1 MRGTNGPVVFNED
14 LVNFAFRFAINQYN
28 MLVFKF
34 GGASVKSAEA
44 VKNIVKIL
52 QQYEEEKIVVVVSAM
67 GKTTNAIEG
76 IIDRYTAGKSEELK
90 QQYRELKAYHLEVMD
105 GLFKDKGHK
114 VYADVEELFSNMAD
128 RLAKEP
134 TLNFDFD
141 YDQLICFGELLS
153 TTIIGHFLNNS
164 GVSTRW
170 MDIRRSLK
178 TNNNWREAKVD
189 WELSSQLVNKHFA
202 FNGERILITQGFLG
216 STINDQS
223 TSLGREGSDYTAAI
237 LTYMLKAES
246 VTIWK
251 DVPGVLNA
259 DPKYFDDTVLLD
271 KLSYLDAIELAYFGT
286 SVIHPKT
293 IKPLQ
298 NKNINLHVKSFV
310 DPDAPGTLVGNLSYS
325 KLTPSFIFKMDQVLI
340 RISPLDFS
348 FINEGNL
355 EEIFGIFSKHGLKI
369 NLMQNSA
376 ISFKMIVNNDKRK
389 VRLVCDE
396 LEEMYKVAYQT
407 GLELVTIRYFDQ
419 STIDRVMI
427 NKELILEQRGLQN
440 IELLIR
446 DLG

>member
-1 MRGTNGPVVFNED
+1 
-14 LVNFAFRFAINQYN
+14 

-34 GGASVKSAEA
+34 GGASVKSPEA
-44 VKNIVKIL
+44 VRNIVDIL
-52 QQYEEEKIVVVVSAM
+52 KRYQDQEIVVVVSAM
-67 GKTTNAIEG
+67 GKTTNALERIIEHYAS
-76 IIDRYTAGKSEELK
+76 RKAEALQLEYKKLK
-90 QQYRELKAYHLEVMD
+90 DYHLEVVR
-105 GLFKDKGHK
+105 GLFEEDSHPAFK
-114 VYADVEELFSNMAD
+114 AVENLFDELGK
-128 RLAKEP
+128 RLDKEP
-134 TLNFDFD
+134 TLNYDYD

-153 TTIIGHFLNNS
+153 TTIIHHFLNMS
-164 GVSTRW
+164 GLPTRW
-170 MDIRRSLK
+170 LDIRRSLK
-178 TNNNWREAKVD
+178 TSNQWREAKVD
-189 WELSSQLVNKHFA
+189 WELSSELVNRHFV
-202 FNGERILITQGFLG
+202 FNGEKILITQGFLG
-216 STINDQS
+216 STINDQT

-237 LTYMLKAES
+237 LAYMLKADG

-259 DPKYFDDTVLLD
+259 DPKYFDDTILLE

-298 NKNINLHVKSFV
+298 NKNINLHVKSFL
-310 DPDAPGTLVGNLSYS
+310 DPEAPGTVVGNLSYD

-340 RISPLDFS
+340 RTSPLDFS
-348 FINEGNL
+348 FINENNL
-355 EEIFGIFSKHGLKI
+355 EEIFGILSKHGMKI

-389 VRLVCDE
+389 LRGVVDD
-396 LEEMYKVAYQT
+396 LEKKFKVAYQT

-427 NKELILEQRGLQN
+427 NKELIMEQRGLQN

>member
-1 MRGTNGPVVFNED
+1 VD
-14 LVNFAFRFAINQYN
+14 
-28 MLVFKF
+28 
-34 GGASVKSAEA
+34 
-44 VKNIVKIL
+44 IL
-52 QQYEEEKIVVVVSAM
+52 KRYQEEEIVVVVSAM
-67 GKTTNAIEG
+67 GKTTNSLERIIEH
-76 IIDRYTAGKSEELK
+76 YTNNKSEELK
-90 QQYRELKAYHLEVMD
+90 LEYKKLKEYHLEVVK
-105 GLFKDKGHK
+105 GLFEDSHHEA
-114 VYADVEELFSNMAD
+114 YTSVEELFDDLGD
-128 RLAKEP
+128 RLAKDP
-134 TLNFDFD
+134 TLNYDYD
-141 YDQLICFGELLS
+141 YDQLICYGELLS
-153 TTIIGHFLNNS
+153 TTIISHFLNHS
-164 GVSTRW
+164 GLNTRW

-178 TNNNWREAKVD
+178 TSNTWREAKVD
-189 WELSSQLVNKHFA
+189 WELSSELVNRHFV

-216 STINDQS
+216 STINDQT

-237 LTYMLKAES
+237 LAYMLKADN

-259 DPKYFDDTVLLD
+259 DPKYFDDTILLE

-298 NKNINLHVKSFV
+298 NKNINLHVKSFM
-310 DPDAPGTLVGNLSYS
+310 DPDAPGTVVGNLNYD

-340 RISPLDFS
+340 RTSPLDFS
-348 FINEGNL
+348 FINENNL
-355 EEIFGIFSKHGLKI
+355 EEIFGIMSKHGLKI

-389 VRLVCDE
+389 LRLVTDE
-396 LEEMYKVAYQT
+396 LEEKYKVAYQT

-427 NKELILEQRGLQN
+427 NKELIMEQRGLHN

>member
-1 MRGTNGPVVFNED
+1 
-14 LVNFAFRFAINQYN
+14 

-44 VKNIVKIL
+44 VRNIVSIL
-52 QQYEEEKIVVVVSAM
+52 EKYGDKNIVVVVSAM
-67 GKTTNAIEG
+67 GKTTNALERIIEA
-76 IIDRYTAGKSEELK
+76 YTSGESELVEKEFNILK
-90 QQYRELKAYHLEVMD
+90 TYHEEIAE
-105 GLFKDKGHK
+105 GLFGKGVPDAHAALECLLEQLK
-114 VYADVEELFSNMAD
+114 L
-128 RLAKEP
+128 RLQKEP
-134 TLNFDFD
+134 TLNFDYD
-141 YDQLICFGELLS
+141 YDQLIGYGELLS
-153 TTIIGHFLNNS
+153 TTLIAHFLNLS
-164 GVSTRW
+164 GLSTRW
-170 MDIRRSLK
+170 MDVRRSLK
-178 TNNNWREAKVD
+178 SNNTWREARID
-189 WELSSQLVNKHFA
+189 WELSTRLVNEHFK
-202 FNGERILITQGFLG
+202 FNGEKILITQGFLA

-237 LTYMLKAES
+237 LAYMLKAES

-259 DPKYFDDTVLLD
+259 DPKYFDDTVLLEQ
-271 KLSYLDAIELAYFGT
+271 LSYLDAIELAYFGT

-298 NKNINLHVKSFV
+298 NKNINLHVRSFL
-310 DPDAPGTLVGNLSYS
+310 DPEAPGTLVGNISYE

-340 RISPLDFS
+340 RTSPLDFS
-348 FINEGNL
+348 FINENNL
-355 EEIFGIFSKHGLKI
+355 EEIFGIFSKHGFKI

-389 VRLVCDE
+389 LRAVIDE
-396 LEEMYKVAYQT
+396 LELSYKVSYQT

-427 NKELILEQRGLQN
+427 NKELILEQRGVQN

-446 DLG
+446 DMG

>member
-1 MRGTNGPVVFNED
+1 
-14 LVNFAFRFAINQYN
+14 

-34 GGASVKSAEA
+34 GGASVKSADA
-44 VKNIVKIL
+44 VRNIVNIL
-52 QQYEEEKIVVVVSAM
+52 QRYKDDKIVVVVSAM
-67 GKTTNAIEG
+67 GKTTNALERVIECYSG
-76 IIDRYTAGKSEELK
+76 KKEKELAGEYDQLRK
-90 QQYRELKAYHLEVMD
+90 YHLDIVN
-105 GLFKDKGHK
+105 GLFSDKSHPVFDVVEGLFGELSQRLTKD
-114 VYADVEELFSNMAD
+114 
-128 RLAKEP
+128 P
-134 TLNFDFD
+134 TLNYDYD

-153 TTIIGHFLNNS
+153 TTIISHFLNDS
-164 GVSTRW
+164 GVTTQW
-170 MDIRRSLK
+170 MDIRKSLK
-178 TNNNWREAKVD
+178 TDNSWREGRID
-189 WELSSQLVNKHFA
+189 WELSSRLVNEHFV
-202 FNGERILITQGFLG
+202 FNGERILITQGFLA
-216 STINDQS
+216 STINDQP

-237 LTYMLKAES
+237 LAHILRAES

-259 DPKYFDDTVLLD
+259 DPKYFDDTILLE

-298 NKNINLHVKSFV
+298 NKNINLYVKSFV
-310 DPDAPGTLVGNLSYS
+310 DPEAPGTVVGNLAYD
-325 KLTPSFIFKMDQVLI
+325 KLIPSFIFKMDQVLI
-340 RISPLDFS
+340 RTSPLDFS
-348 FINEGNL
+348 FINENNL
-355 EEIFGIFSKHGLKI
+355 EEIFGILSKHGMKI

-376 ISFKMIVNNDKRK
+376 ISFKMIVNNDKRRL
-389 VRLVCDE
+389 RLVIDE
-396 LEEMYKVAYQT
+396 LEEKYKVAYQT

>member
-1 MRGTNGPVVFNED
+1 
-14 LVNFAFRFAINQYN
+14 

-44 VKNIVKIL
+44 VKNIVTIL
-52 QQYEEEKIVVVVSAM
+52 QAYKEEKIVVVVSAM
-67 GKTTNAIEG
+67 GKTTNSIEA
-76 IIDRYTAGKSEELK
+76 IIDHYAAGRNEKLK
-90 QQYRELKAYHLEVMD
+90 QQYKALKTYHLEVVN

-114 VYADVEELFSNMAD
+114 VYADVEELFNNMAD
-128 RLAKEP
+128 RLAREP
-134 TLNFDFD
+134 TLNYDFD
-141 YDQLICFGELLS
+141 YDQLICYGELLS
-153 TTIIGHFLNNS
+153 TTIIAHFLNS
-164 GVSTRW
+164 SDVKTRW

-178 TNNNWREAKVD
+178 TDNNWREARVD
-189 WELSSQLVNKHFA
+189 WELSGQLVNEHFV
-202 FNGERILITQGFLG
+202 FNGERILITQGFLA
-216 STINDQS
+216 STINDQT

-237 LTYMLKAES
+237 LAYMLKADS

-310 DPDAPGTLVGNLSYS
+310 DPDAKGTLVGNLLYN

-340 RISPLDFS
+340 RTSPLDFS
-348 FINEGNL
+348 FINEDNL
-355 EEIFGIFSKHGLKI
+355 EEIFGIFSKHGMKI

-389 VRLVCDE
+389 LRLVTDE
-396 LEEMYKVAYQT
+396 LEEKYKVAYQT

>member
-1 MRGTNGPVVFNED
+1 
-14 LVNFAFRFAINQYN
+14 

-44 VKNIVKIL
+44 VRNIVEIL
-52 QQYEEEKIVVVVSAM
+52 QRYKEDKIVVVVSAM
-67 GKTTNAIEG
+67 GKTTNAVER
-76 IIDRYTAGKSEELK
+76 IIDHYTVGKSEELK
-90 QQYRELKAYHLEVMD
+90 QEYKELKAYHLEVTG
-105 GLFKDKGHK
+105 GLFEDKGHK
-114 VYADVEELFSNMAD
+114 VFAEVEELFGDLAD

-134 TLNFDFD
+134 TLNYDFD
-141 YDQLICFGELLS
+141 YDQLICYGELLS
-153 TTIIGHFLNNS
+153 TTIIDNYLNSS

-178 TNNNWREAKVD
+178 TNNTWREAKVD
-189 WELSSQLVNKHFA
+189 WELSSQLVNEHFV

-216 STINDQS
+216 STINDQT

-237 LTYMLKAES
+237 LAYMLKAEN

-259 DPKYFDDTVLLD
+259 DPKYFDDTILLE

-310 DPDAPGTLVGNLSYS
+310 DPDKPGTLVGNLSYS

-340 RISPLDFS
+340 RLSPLDFS

-355 EEIFGIFSKHGLKI
+355 EEIFGIFSKHGMKI

-389 VRLVCDE
+389 LRLVTDE
-396 LEEMYKVAYQT
+396 LEEKYKVAYQT

>member
-1 MRGTNGPVVFNED
+1 
-14 LVNFAFRFAINQYN
+14 

-44 VKNIVKIL
+44 VKNIVEIL
-52 QQYEEEKIVVVVSAM
+52 QLYKEEKIVVVVSAM

-90 QQYRELKAYHLEVMD
+90 QQYKALKAYHLEVID
-105 GLFKDKGHK
+105 GLFEDQDHK
-114 VYADVEELFSNMAD
+114 VYADLEELFSNMAD

-134 TLNFDFD
+134 TLNYDFD
-141 YDQLICFGELLS
+141 YDQLICYGELLS
-153 TTIIGHFLNNS
+153 TTIIGHFLNS
-164 GVSTRW
+164 SDVRTRW

-178 TNNNWREAKVD
+178 TNNNFREAKVD
-189 WELSSQLVNKHFA
+189 WELSSQLVNEHFV
-202 FNGERILITQGFLG
+202 FNGERILITQGFLA
-216 STINDQS
+216 STINDQT

-237 LTYMLKAES
+237 LAYMLKADS

-340 RISPLDFS
+340 RTSPLDFS
-348 FINEGNL
+348 FINEDNL
-355 EEIFGIFSKHGLKI
+355 EEIFGIFSKHGMKI

-389 VRLVCDE
+389 LRLVTDE
-396 LEEMYKVAYQT
+396 LEEKYKVAYQT

>member
-1 MRGTNGPVVFNED
+1 
-14 LVNFAFRFAINQYN
+14 

-44 VKNIVKIL
+44 VRNIVEIL
-52 QQYEEEKIVVVVSAM
+52 KRYHDEEIVVVVSAM
-67 GKTTNAIEG
+67 GKTTNALEG
-76 IIDRYTAGKSEELK
+76 IIEHYANGNSEELNLEYQK
-90 QQYRELKAYHLEVMD
+90 LREYHLNVLS
-105 GLFKDKGHK
+105 GLFEDTHHRA
-114 VYADVEELFSNMAD
+114 YTAVEELFD
-128 RLAKEP
+128 ELGVRLAKDP
-134 TLNFDFD
+134 TLNYDYD
-141 YDQLICFGELLS
+141 YDQLICYGELLS
-153 TTIIGHFLNNS
+153 TTIIGHFLNS
-164 GVSTRW
+164 SELSTRW

-178 TNNNWREAKVD
+178 TSNNWREAKVD
-189 WELSSQLVNKHFA
+189 WELSTELVNKHFA

-216 STINDQS
+216 STINDQT

-237 LTYMLKAES
+237 LAYMLKAKS

-259 DPKYFDDTVLLD
+259 DPKYFDDTILLE

-298 NKNINLHVKSFV
+298 NKNINLHVKSFMN
-310 DPDAPGTLVGNLSYS
+310 PDAPGTIVGNLSYD
-325 KLTPSFIFKMDQVLI
+325 KLIPSFIFKMDQVLI

-348 FINEGNL
+348 FINENNL
-355 EEIFGIFSKHGLKI
+355 EEIFGIMNKHGMKI

-389 VRLVCDE
+389 LRLVTDE
-396 LEEMYKVAYQT
+396 LEEKYKVAYQT

-427 NKELILEQRGLQN
+427 NKELIMEQRGLQN

>member
-1 MRGTNGPVVFNED
+1 MF
-14 LVNFAFRFAINQYN
+14 
-28 MLVFKF
+28 VFKF
-34 GGASVKSAEA
+34 GGASVKSAGA
-44 VKNIVKIL
+44 VKNIVEIL
-52 QQYEEEKIVVVVSAM
+52 QRYKDEKIVVVVSAM
-67 GKTTNAIEG
+67 GKTTNAIER
-76 IIDRYTAGKSEELK
+76 IIDLYATGKSEELK
-90 QQYRELKAYHLEVMD
+90 QEYEKLKAYHLEVVS
-105 GLFKDKGHK
+105 GLFKDKDHK
-114 VYADVEELFSNMAD
+114 VYTDVEELFSIMAD

-134 TLNFDFD
+134 TLNYDFD
-141 YDQLICFGELLS
+141 YDQLICYGELLS
-153 TTIIGHFLNNS
+153 TTIISHFLNS
-164 GVSTRW
+164 SDLHTRW

-178 TNNNWREAKVD
+178 TSNTWREARVD
-189 WELSSQLVNKHFA
+189 WELSNQLVNEHFV

-216 STINDQS
+216 STINNQT

-237 LTYMLKAES
+237 LAYMLKAES

-310 DPDAPGTLVGNLSYS
+310 DPDAPGTLVGNLSYN

-340 RISPLDFS
+340 RTSPLDFS
-348 FINEGNL
+348 FINENNL

-389 VRLVCDE
+389 LRPVIDE
-396 LEEMYKVAYQT
+396 LEDKFKVAYQT

>member
-1 MRGTNGPVVFNED
+1 
-14 LVNFAFRFAINQYN
+14 
-28 MLVFKF
+28 
-34 GGASVKSAEA
+34 
-44 VKNIVKIL
+44 
-52 QQYEEEKIVVVVSAM
+52 
-67 GKTTNAIEG
+67 
-76 IIDRYTAGKSEELK
+76 
-90 QQYRELKAYHLEVMD
+90 
-105 GLFKDKGHK
+105 
-114 VYADVEELFSNMAD
+114 
-128 RLAKEP
+128 
-134 TLNFDFD
+134 
-141 YDQLICFGELLS
+141 
-153 TTIIGHFLNNS
+153 
-164 GVSTRW
+164 

-178 TNNNWREAKVD
+178 TNNTWREARVD
-189 WELSSQLVNKHFA
+189 WELSNQLVNEHFT
-202 FNGERILITQGFLG
+202 FQGERILITQGFLG
-216 STINDQS
+216 STINDQT

-237 LTYMLKAES
+237 LAYMLKADS

-259 DPKYFDDTVLLD
+259 DPKYFDDTILLE

-298 NKNINLHVKSFV
+298 NKNINLHVKSFM
-310 DPDAPGTLVGNLSYS
+310 DPDAPGTLVGNLSYN

-340 RISPLDFS
+340 RTSPLDFS
-348 FINEGNL
+348 FINENNL

-389 VRLVCDE
+389 LRLVIDE
-396 LEEMYKVAYQT
+396 LEEKFKVAYQT

-427 NKELILEQRGLQN
+427 NKELIMEQRGVQN

>member
-1 MRGTNGPVVFNED
+1 MD
-14 LVNFAFRFAINQYN
+14 
-28 MLVFKF
+28 
-34 GGASVKSAEA
+34 
-44 VKNIVKIL
+44 IL
-52 QQYEEEKIVVVVSAM
+52 KDYREEEIVVVVSAM
-67 GKTTNAIEG
+67 GKSTNALERIIEY
-76 IIDRYTAGKSEELK
+76 YTSRKSDELK
-90 QQYRELKAYHLEVMD
+90 QEYRKLKEYHLEVLD
-105 GLFKDKGHK
+105 GLFEDKSHPIYS
-114 VYADVEELFSNMAD
+114 VIEERFDDLGD

-134 TLNFDFD
+134 TLNFDYD
-141 YDQLICFGELLS
+141 YDQLICYGELLS
-153 TTIIGHFLNNS
+153 TTIISHFLNLS
-164 GVSTRW
+164 GLGTRW
-170 MDIRRSLK
+170 MDIRQSLK
-178 TNNNWREAKVD
+178 TNNTWREAKVD
-189 WELSSQLVNKHFA
+189 WELSTTLVNKNFV
-202 FNGERILITQGFLG
+202 FNGEKILITQGFLA
-216 STINDQS
+216 STINDQT

-237 LTYMLKAES
+237 LAYMLKAEN

-259 DPKYFDDTVLLD
+259 DPKYFDDTILLE

-310 DPDAPGTLVGNLSYS
+310 DPGAPGTVVGNLSYD

-340 RISPLDFS
+340 RTFPLDFS
-348 FINEGNL
+348 FINENNL
-355 EEIFGIFSKHGLKI
+355 EEIFGILSKHGLKI

-389 VRLVCDE
+389 LRLVTDE
-396 LEEMYKVAYQT
+396 LEEKFKVTYQT

-427 NKELILEQRGLQN
+427 NKELIMEQRGLHN

>member
-1 MRGTNGPVVFNED
+1 
-14 LVNFAFRFAINQYN
+14 

-34 GGASVKSAEA
+34 GGASVKSADA
-44 VKNIVKIL
+44 VKNIVDIL
-52 QQYEEEKIVVVVSAM
+52 QRYKKEEIVVVVSAM
-67 GKTTNAIEG
+67 GKTTNAIER
-76 IIDRYTAGKSEELK
+76 IIEHYSAGKNEELK
-90 QQYRELKAYHLEVMD
+90 REYKELKAYHLEVVN
-105 GLFKDKGHK
+105 GLFEDKGHR
-114 VYADVEELFSNMAD
+114 VFADVGHLFDDMAD

-134 TLNFDFD
+134 TLNYDYD

-153 TTIIGHFLNNS
+153 TTIIAHFLNNS
-164 GVSTRW
+164 KVSTRW

-178 TNNNWREAKVD
+178 TDNTWREAKID
-189 WELSSQLVNKHFA
+189 WELSTRLVNEHFA

-237 LTYMLKAES
+237 LAYMLKAES

-259 DPKYFDDTVLLD
+259 DPKYFDDTILLD

-298 NKNINLHVKSFV
+298 NKNINLYVKSFV
-310 DPDAPGTLVGNLSYS
+310 DPDAPGTLVGNLSYN

-376 ISFKMIVNNDKRK
+376 ISFKMIVNNDKRRL
-389 VRLVCDE
+389 RLVTDE
-396 LEEMYKVAYQT
+396 LEEKYKVAYQT

>member
-1 MRGTNGPVVFNED
+1 
-14 LVNFAFRFAINQYN
+14 

-34 GGASVKSAEA
+34 GGASVKSPSA
-44 VKNIVKIL
+44 VKNIVEIL
-52 QQYEEEKIVVVVSAM
+52 QRYNEERIVVVVSAM
-67 GKTTNAIEG
+67 GKTTNTIER
-76 IIDRYTAGKSEELK
+76 IIENYAAGKSEKLK
-90 QQYRELKAYHLEVMD
+90 QEYKELKAYHLEVVN
-105 GLFKDKGHK
+105 GLFEDKGHS
-114 VYADVEELFSNMAD
+114 VFADVEQLFDDLAD

-134 TLNFDFD
+134 TLNYDYD
-141 YDQLICFGELLS
+141 YDQLIGFGELLS
-153 TTIIGHFLNNS
+153 TTIIAHFLNS
-164 GVSTRW
+164 SKVSTLW

-178 TNNNWREAKVD
+178 TDNNWREAKID
-189 WELSSQLVNKHFA
+189 WELSNRLVNEQFA

-237 LTYMLKAES
+237 LAYMLKAEN

-259 DPKYFDDTVLLD
+259 DPKYFDDTILLE

-310 DPDAPGTLVGNLSYS
+310 DPDAPGTLVGNLSYD

-348 FINEGNL
+348 FITEGNL
-355 EEIFGIFSKHGLKI
+355 EEIFGIFSKHSLKI

-389 VRLVCDE
+389 LRLVTDE
-396 LEEMYKVAYQT
+396 LEEKYKVAYQT